1 MKNATQI
8 EKLIYLMLTEN
19 TGSHFLD
26 SGGASNRA
34 WQKNGKKS
42 INDFQKEKPVSYYL
56 DTDSNYPEIERYVSV
71 FHYLQTIYELDSI
84 CDKFNR
90 INKNCT
96 NWDSEIY
103 GVSDKGEKF
112 LSNIEAKIGRSW
124 NTYNG
129 ESDLS
134 QVLQG
139 TDIEIEGESYVLLQ
153 IHNGADVRGGYTDA
167 KLFKFEMWGDY
178 IAEYLSQDEII
189 KEELEY
195 ITILD
200 QNDNPIELDEL
211 NEIFDLV

>member
-1 MKNATQI
+1 MKNSTQI
-8 EKLIYLMLTEN
+8 EKLIYSMLTEN

-26 SGGASNRA
+26 SGLGSNRH

-42 INDFQKEKPVSYYL
+42 INDFKSEPVVHYYL
-56 DTDSNYPEIERYVSV
+56 NTDSKYREIERTVSV
-71 FHYLQTIYELDSI
+71 FHYLQTTYELDSI

-112 LSNIEAKIGRSW
+112 ILSLNAKIGISW

-129 ESDLS
+129 DSDLN

-139 TDIEIEGESYVLLQ
+139 TDIELDGENYVLLQ

-167 KLFKFEMWGDY
+167 KLFKFNLWGDY
-178 IAEYLSQDEII
+178 IAEHLSQNEILKDELPYINIYDQNSNIIDIDEIF
-189 KEELEY
+189 EL
-195 ITILD
+195 
-200 QNDNPIELDEL
+200 
-211 NEIFDLV
+211 V

>member
-8 EKLIYLMLTEN
+8 EKLIYSMLIEN
-19 TGSHFLD
+19 TGTHFLD
-26 SGGASNRA
+26 SGGTNGRMWQRNAS
-34 WQKNGKKS
+34 KS
-42 INDFQKEKPVSYYL
+42 LNDFKKESLVSYYL
-56 DTDSNYPEIERYVSV
+56 DIESNCPEIERSVSV

-84 CDKFNR
+84 CNKFNR
-90 INKNCT
+90 INKNCN

-112 LSNIEAKIGRSW
+112 LFNIEAKIGGSW

-129 ESDLS
+129 DSDLS

-139 TDIEIEGESYVLLQ
+139 TDLEIGGESYVLLQ

-178 IAEYLSQDEII
+178 ISEYMSQDEII

-200 QNDNPIELDEL
+200 KNDNPIELDEL
-211 NEIFDLV
+211 KQIFVF